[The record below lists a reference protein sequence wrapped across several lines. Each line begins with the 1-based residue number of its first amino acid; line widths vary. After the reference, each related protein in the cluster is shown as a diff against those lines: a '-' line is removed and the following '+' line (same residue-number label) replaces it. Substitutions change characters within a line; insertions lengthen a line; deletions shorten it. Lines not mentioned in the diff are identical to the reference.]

1 MSGADLSDDN
11 LDLLAAY
18 ALDILDSAELLR
30 AQALLRE
37 HPELHSMVAELR
49 AAADTLPLALPEA
62 EPDPALRGR
71 VLAHAVGRA
80 PQVAAG
86 TGPKFAQRLRRWQL
100 GLGSLAAA
108 ALIAAVLAWGQLAAI
123 QRELDSAR
131 AELNTTRNVLETER
145 ARNAEVSAILA
156 NGHPIA
162 RLEGPGGSGSV
173 VAADDGRTVVTA
185 HLPALASGRVYQLW
199 LIEGNNAPV
208 SAGTFTVDATGTG
221 QIVLA
226 SANTGSTFAVTDEP
240 EGGSPGPTTPVLVA
254 GAGAAG

>member
-1 MSGADLSDDN
+1 MSGAELSDDN

-18 ALDILDSAELLR
+18 ALDILDNEELLR

-62 EPDPALRGR
+62 EPDPALRDR

-80 PQVAAG
+80 PQVTAG
-86 TGPKFAQRLRRWQL
+86 TGAKFTQTLRRWQL

-108 ALIAAVLAWGQLAAI
+108 ALIAAVLAWGQLAAV

-131 AELNTTRNVLETER
+131 VELSTTRNVLDTER

-156 NGHPIA
+156 NGRPIA

-173 VAADDGRTVVTA
+173 VAADDGRMLVTTR
-185 HLPALASGRVYQLW
+185 LPALAQGRVYQLW

-208 SAGTFTVDATGTG
+208 GAGTFTVDESGTG
-221 QIVLA
+221 QIILA
-226 SANTGSTFAVTDEP
+226 SANAGSTFAVTDEP
-240 EGGSPGPTTPVLVA
+240 QGGSPAPTTPVLVA
-254 GAGAAG
+254 GAGTAS